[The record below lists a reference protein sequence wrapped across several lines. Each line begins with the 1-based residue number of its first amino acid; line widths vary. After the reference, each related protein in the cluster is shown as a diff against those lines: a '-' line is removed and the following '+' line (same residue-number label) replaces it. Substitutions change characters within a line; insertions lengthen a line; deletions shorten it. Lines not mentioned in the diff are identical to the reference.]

1 MLSENL
7 QRLRMQS
14 GLSQKELAEKLHVVR
29 QTVSKWEKGLSVPDA
44 DMLLKLAA
52 IFNTTPNEL
61 LGAEN
66 PAPLNVEE
74 LTWRTTVISEQI
86 QAQTQRF
93 DHALDTVKRV
103 VLLAVVLFFGLP
115 LLGAALFA
123 IQEFSGSIATQ
134 EAAINRTIIE
144 YELGGQTSQF
154 VIDVDAYDPTAVISY
169 TGSPT
174 IADAV
179 DVQQFYNIPG
189 SASEFEE
196 AVCTYIE
203 DHGGTV
209 TSVETISES

>member
-52 IFNTTPNEL
+52 IFNTTPKAL
-61 LGAEN
+61 LGVED
-66 PAPLNVEE
+66 PAPLDTEE

-86 QAQTQRF
+86 HAQAQRF
-93 DHALDTVKRV
+93 DRALDTVKRI
-103 VLLAVVLFFGLP
+103 VLLVVILFFGRP
-115 LLGAALFA
+115 LLACALYA
-123 IQEFSGSIATQ
+123 LPEFSGSIVTQ
-134 EAAINRTIIE
+134 EAAINRTVIE
-144 YELGGQTSQF
+144 YELDGQTSEF
-154 VIDVDAYDPTAVISY
+154 VIDLDAYDPTTAIGC
-169 TGSPT
+169 TGSPV

-179 DVQQFYNIPG
+179 NAQQFYNIPG

>member
-1 MLSENL
+1 M
-7 QRLRMQS
+7 
-14 GLSQKELAEKLHVVR
+14 
-29 QTVSKWEKGLSVPDA
+29 
-44 DMLLKLAA
+44 
-52 IFNTTPNEL
+52 
-61 LGAEN
+61 
-66 PAPLNVEE
+66 
-74 LTWRTTVISEQI
+74 
-86 QAQTQRF
+86 
-93 DHALDTVKRV
+93 
-103 VLLAVVLFFGLP
+103 LAVAFY
-115 LLGAALFA
+115 A
-123 IQEFSGSIATQ
+123 IPELSSSAATQ

-154 VIDVDAYDPTAVISY
+154 VIDLDAYDPTTAIGC

-203 DHGGTV
+203 DYGGTV